1 MAPACCRPVKVDPV
15 KIFGRLF
22 LHAREKKGKETGAEL
37 AVLCVTWKQLNHHQP
52 TSFSFTLHR
61 GHTQCFHRRWRMKS
75 ARANSRSSW
84 GCRVAQ
90 PVDNFCC
97 SSLFVRFRCNTSTVA
112 HKRGD
117 LYRMQP
123 HEVAHG
129 HLVVVQGPHEG
140 PHRAHAPA
148 VGLNLGV
155 SFDVA
160 QPPPHRRAIDP
171 RLHLV

>member
-1 MAPACCRPVKVDPV
+1 
-15 KIFGRLF
+15 
-22 LHAREKKGKETGAEL
+22 
-37 AVLCVTWKQLNHHQP
+37 
-52 TSFSFTLHR
+52 
-61 GHTQCFHRRWRMKS
+61 MKS

-97 SSLFVRFRCNTSTVA
+97 YSLFGSGATLQQVA

-140 PHRAHAPA
+140 PQRAHAPA
-148 VGLNLGV
+148 IVFDFGV
-155 SFDVA
+155 SFNVA
-160 QPPPHRRAIDP
+160 KPPPHRWALDP
-171 RLHLV
+171 GLHLL